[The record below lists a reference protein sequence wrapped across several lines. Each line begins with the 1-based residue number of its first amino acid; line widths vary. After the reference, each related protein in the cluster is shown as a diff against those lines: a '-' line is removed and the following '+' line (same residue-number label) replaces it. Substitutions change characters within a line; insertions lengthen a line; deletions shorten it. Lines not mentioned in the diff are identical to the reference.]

1 MSYWRLHYHL
11 VWATYQRLPLID
23 KSRERQI
30 YGTIL
35 GKAKELGVI
44 VHAIGNV
51 LEHIHVAVSIPPKIA
66 VADCIKH
73 FKGAS
78 SRYVN
83 VQPNVDGTFK
93 WQEGYGALTFG
104 DRAMED
110 AVAYVRNQTEHHR
123 QNTVRAAFER
133 MTEEDDGVQIVGM
146 AADEERR

>member
-11 VWATYQRLPLID
+11 VWATYQGLPLITE
-23 KSRERQI
+23 SLERQI

-51 LEHIHVAVSIPPKIA
+51 QDHMHVAVSIPPKLA

-83 VQPNVDGTFK
+83 VQSNTDARFS

-104 DRAMED
+104 DRAMSD
-110 AVAYVRNQTEHHR
+110 VVAYVKNQKQHHHEETAR
-123 QNTVRAAFER
+123 PAFER
-133 MTEEDDGVQIVGM
+133 MSEEDDGVRIVN
-146 AADEERR
+146 E